1 MVPAP
6 TGKGSVIVPSPT
18 PTRDLDVFR
27 YQLNTL
33 KAQNTLKVKRESDLH
48 YILTSSHQV

>member
-18 PTRDLDVFR
+18 PTRDLDAFR
-27 YQLNTL
+27 YL

>member
-6 TGKGSVIVPSPT
+6 TGKGSVIVPLPT
-18 PTRDLDVFR
+18 PTRDLDAFR

-33 KAQNTLKVKRESDLH
+33 KAQNTLKVKRELDLH
-48 YILTSSHQV
+48 HILTSSHQV